1 MSGGQNIKFKDERND
16 PRSSMSSIYESI
28 CRITGRIDLS
38 ETNKAISRLQNDAL
52 WNDLTIRLNR
62 EDPSVEILSRTPAER
77 NWLFTYA
84 DGSLHK
90 DMPKWGKF

>member
-1 MSGGQNIKFKDERND
+1 MIDELND
-16 PRSSMSSIYESI
+16 PRYSLSSIYESI
-28 CRITGRIDLS
+28 GRIVGRFDLS

-52 WNDLTIRLNR
+52 WNDLTTR
-62 EDPSVEILSRTPAER
+62 LSRKDPTVEVLPRTPKER
-77 NWLFTYA
+77 NWLFTYS